1 MQDPKPQG
9 AAVQSPDVGRGNR
22 EWSPP
27 VTAFRA
33 APALDL
39 RDEVVRAALELF
51 ASYGIQFFVVQPGAN
66 VTGLPVASPSVG
78 LLGVCGFG
86 GPTFTGHVILSASD
100 GTLSRSNNTRSS
112 RDDWMAELA
121 NQFLGRI
128 KNQLLR
134 SGIHVQRVPPVVIK
148 GVAVSFA
155 ETPAGGASLALADG
169 QDWVLIRLDSQPS
182 TDDAPPTEELAADV
196 MREGE
201 MVLF

>member
-1 MQDPKPQG
+1 MQERRRQG
-9 AAVQSPDVGRGNR
+9 AAVQSPDGERSGPVKA
-22 EWSPP
+22 SPP
-27 VTAFRA
+27 GLVY
-33 APALDL
+33 DL
-39 RDEVVRAALELF
+39 REEVLRAALDLF
-51 ASYGIQFFVVQPGAN
+51 ASYGIRFFVAQAGTDAAGPSA
-66 VTGLPVASPSVG
+66 ASPPVG

-86 GPTFTGHVILSASD
+86 GPTFTGHVILGASD

-134 SGIHVQRVPPVVIK
+134 NGIHVQRVPPVVIR

-155 ETPAGGASLALADG
+155 ETPAGGASLTLADG
-169 QDWVLIRLDSQPS
+169 KDWVLIRLDSQPS
-182 TDDAPPTEELAADV
+182 TDDAVPTEELATDV